1 MWSCGQHSTYKGR
14 WWRIKEKASKVFKLY
29 IVQTCGNRIMVIMN
43 DNDNDMIIMQTCTQ
57 VDNKLGPR
65 KVPASLRGAGG
76 RKVFSGNHPFSPF
89 PVSSLERCSRKMTH
103 HLCFLIHICLC
114 NAPVILSVFWN
125 HLCSFKVRSQAAS
138 RNSQVSSVN
147 WRLVS
152 YQKP

>member
-1 MWSCGQHSTYKGR
+1 M
-14 WWRIKEKASKVFKLY
+14 
-29 IVQTCGNRIMVIMN
+29 QTCGNRIMIIMN
-43 DNDNDMIIMQTCTQ
+43 DNDNDMILIIMQTCTQ

-89 PVSSLERCSRKMTH
+89 PVSSLERCSRKITH

-114 NAPVILSVFWN
+114 NAPVLFIFSFETISVRS
-125 HLCSFKVRSQAAS
+125 LKVRSQAAS

>member
-29 IVQTCGNRIMVIMN
+29 IVQTCGNRIMIITN

-89 PVSSLERCSRKMTH
+89 SVSSLERCSRKMTH

-114 NAPVILSVFWN
+114 NAPALFIFSFETISVPLKCD
-125 HLCSFKVRSQAAS
+125 H
-138 RNSQVSSVN
+138 
-147 WRLVS
+147 
-152 YQKP
+152 KPRHGIPRFPPLIGV